1 VLFRRRKPLHER
13 LAEAGG
19 VLLDSQAGGWLG
31 QPPDPFGRP
40 SPLGET
46 GIHGVPRARQWDAV
60 GTAEAPEL
68 RGDVVHFVALPDGTL
83 VVDEDVP
90 DGALGPLADAIE
102 AIVAPP
108 YRAEAVRREEPVWAV
123 AARRIEVVELPGLD
137 GEELEVAV
145 RGEERSLVVDG
156 RRTFGLV
163 PALERLAQGDAVV
176 RGQRIDGDLWEIKV
190 DPL

>member
-1 VLFRRRKPLHER
+1 MLFRRRKPLHER
-13 LAEAGG
+13 LAEKGG
-19 VLLDSQAGGWLG
+19 VLLDASAGGWPG
-31 QPPDPFGRP
+31 HPPDPFGRP

-60 GTAEAPEL
+60 GTAEAPAL
-68 RGDVVHFVALPDGTL
+68 RGDAVHFVALPDGTL

-90 DGALGPLADAIE
+90 DGALGPLADALE

-108 YRAEAVRREEPVWAV
+108 YRAEAVRRDETVWAV
-123 AARRIEVVELPGLD
+123 AARRVEIAELPGVD

-145 RGEERSLVVDG
+145 RGEERSLVIDG
-156 RRTFGLV
+156 RRTFGLI
-163 PALERLAQGDAVV
+163 PALEGLAQGDAVV
-176 RGQRIDGDLWEIKV
+176 RGRRIDGDLWEIKV